1 MRFNSKLLYVVVF
14 SFFICFSFVP
24 AYAMTADEILQ
35 QLEKQNFNDNFRVV
49 LSSKTLKGKKTISEN
64 VIWLMGVKLGDKNAF
79 FLDFEQPK
87 ESEGLRFLILVDG
100 NKSAQAYMYLPATG
114 KTLPL
119 AMDDPAADLGG
130 TGLSIEDIQGFIP
143 KGDEKASI
151 LKEEQVDGRDCYVIR
166 VEQPSDSSE
175 RQLWITKKDFLLLK
189 TQAVD
194 QSGKIK
200 RTFRV
205 TEMFVTEQGRE
216 FPRAEEISIP
226 EKDTRIQIRQENAV
240 FGIQIPEEISDP
252 AKFGTFR
259 WKS

>member
-1 MRFNSKLLYVVVF
+1 MRFYSKLLSVF
-14 SFFICFSFVP
+14 IFTFSMCFSFGPVH
-24 AYAMTADEILQ
+24 AMTADEILQ
-35 QLEKQNFNDNFRVV
+35 QMEKQNFNDNFRVV
-49 LSSKTLKGKKTISEN
+49 LSSKTLKGKKTVSEN
-64 VIWLMGVKLGDKNAF
+64 VIWLMVVRLGDKNAF

-100 NKSAQAYMYLPATG
+100 NKSAQAFMYLPATG

-130 TGLSIEDIQGFIP
+130 TGLTVEDIQGFIP
-143 KGDEKASI
+143 KADEKASI

-166 VEQPSDSSE
+166 IAQPSDSSE
-175 RQLWITKKDFLLLK
+175 RQLWISKKDFLLLK
-189 TQAVD
+189 SQAVD

-205 TEMFVTEQGRE
+205 TEMFKTEQGRE
-216 FPRAEEISIP
+216 FPRAEEIAIP
-226 EKDTRIQIRQENAV
+226 EKDTRILIRQENAV
-240 FGIQIPEEISDP
+240 FGVQIPEEISDP